1 MKIVFEISEKSD
13 CGICGGE
20 GKSKEG
26 LTNQDIDNLL
36 DNMEVC
42 NRDDIIEILNG
53 GSINQVN
60 SNNSIL
66 MYREDN

>member
-1 MKIVFEISEKSD
+1 MKIVFEIKD
-13 CGICGGE
+13 RIPKG

-26 LTNQDIDNLL
+26 LTNEDIDNLL

-42 NRDDIIEILNG
+42 NSDDIIEVLNG

-60 SNNSIL
+60 NNNSIL
-66 MYREDN
+66 MYREDSE

>member
-1 MKIVFEISEKSD
+1 MKIVFEIKDKS
-13 CGICGGE
+13 E

-26 LTNQDIDNLL
+26 LTNEDIDNLL
-36 DNMEVC
+36 DNMETC
-42 NRDDIIEILNG
+42 NSDDIIEILNG

-60 SNNSIL
+60 GNNSIL

>member
-1 MKIVFEISEKSD
+1 MKIVFEISEKS
-13 CGICGGE
+13 E

-26 LTNQDIDNLL
+26 LTNEDIDNLL
-36 DNMEVC
+36 DNMETC
-42 NRDDIIEILNG
+42 NSDDIIEILNG

-60 SNNSIL
+60 GNNSIL

>member
-1 MKIVFEISEKSD
+1 MKIVFEISEKS
-13 CGICGGE
+13 E

-26 LTNQDIDNLL
+26 LTNEDIDNLL

-60 SNNSIL
+60 GNNSIL
-66 MYREDN
+66 MYREDD